1 MIIGI
6 LTLLSAILYK
16 AFNAD
21 GSAPHPAHKRR
32 RTARRFFK

>member
-21 GSAPHPAHKRR
+21 GAAPTPQLRKRR
-32 RTARRFFK
+32 PARRFFK